1 VKKFVILHQG
11 YVTPTEEIKNA
22 WMGWFAAIGDSIVD
36 SGNPFSEG
44 RELTKDGWR
53 DLPLGIDSYTGYTI
67 VQAEDMDA
75 AAKLLDGYPMIS
87 GARIYEASVM

>member
-11 YVTPTEEIKNA
+11 YVTPTEEIKKA

-44 RELTKDGWR
+44 RELTSDGWS
-53 DLPLGIDSYTGYTI
+53 DLPLGLDSYTGYTI
-67 VQAEDMDA
+67 VEAEDMDA
-75 AAKLLDGYPMIS
+75 AVKLLDGYPMIT
-87 GARIYEASVM
+87 GARVYEASAM